1 MNQTVDLTIKV
12 VATGHCSLLLPL
24 TDFSLVLLFSH
35 CSCHCCSHEM
45 DPQNRL
51 SISFRV
57 MHPRVV
63 TRRFAVSQHRSVEE
77 VLGAGPIARVKLDR
91 AIDGHQPSS
100 STSICS
106 SV

>member
-1 MNQTVDLTIKV
+1 
-12 VATGHCSLLLPL
+12 
-24 TDFSLVLLFSH
+24 
-35 CSCHCCSHEM
+35 M

-77 VLGAGPIARVKLDR
+77 VLGDGPIARVKLDR
-91 AIDGHQPSS
+91 AIMGINPAAAPVSVPLCEEEQEEYCQS
-100 STSICS
+100 STEWPPAS
-106 SV
+106 